1 MLGVGETVCDREFN
15 ATDKFGEALGVI
27 VIVGESEMLGH
38 AEELEPNVLEPDEV
52 IDPLIGSDALP
63 VIERGVTSVVGINVA
78 SGVGDGV
85 KVDELLT
92 LSVGEGVGVI
102 VGCVIVGTALD
113 VSLGLPPKEIVDGGV
128 DDDDGD
134 CEGLGLGVTVLV
146 PVVLVVGVNESLE
159 VPENDCDV
167 DGDSITLAKVVVVA

>member
-1 MLGVGETVCDREFN
+1 M
-15 ATDKFGEALGVI
+15 I
-27 VIVGESEMLGH
+27 VIVGEAVMLGH

-52 IDPLIGSDALP
+52 IDPLKGSDALP
-63 VIERGVTSVVGINVA
+63 VNEKGVTSNVA
-78 SGVGDGV
+78 SRVGDGV

-92 LSVGEGVGVI
+92 LSVGESVGVI

-113 VSLGLPPKEIVDGGV
+113 VSLGLPPKEMVDGGV

-146 PVVLVVGVNESLE
+146 PVVLVVGVSVSLE
-159 VPENDCDV
+159 VAEKDCDV
-167 DGDSITLAKVVVVA
+167 DGDSIMRA

>member
-1 MLGVGETVCDREFN
+1 M
-15 ATDKFGEALGVI
+15 I
-27 VIVGESEMLGH
+27 VIVGEAVMLGH

-52 IDPLIGSDALP
+52 IDPLIGSDAIP
-63 VIERGVTSVVGINVA
+63 VIEKGVTSNVA
-78 SGVGDGV
+78 SRVGDGV

-113 VSLGLPPKEIVDGGV
+113 VLLGLPPKEMVDGGV

-134 CEGLGLGVTVLV
+134 CEGL
-146 PVVLVVGVNESLE
+146 VLVVGVSVSLE
-159 VPENDCDV
+159 VAEKDCDV